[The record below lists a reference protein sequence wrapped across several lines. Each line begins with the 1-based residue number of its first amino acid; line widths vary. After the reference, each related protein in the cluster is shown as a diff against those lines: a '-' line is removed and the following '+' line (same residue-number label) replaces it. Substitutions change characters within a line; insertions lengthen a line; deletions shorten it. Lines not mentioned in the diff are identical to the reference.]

1 MSEEQLAA
9 LLAKLKDDAGLQA
22 KLKAATNLDSV
33 LAIAKDAGFVISKA
47 VWLKFQAQQT
57 IEMSDEEL
65 EMYAGG
71 GLPVFGSSM
80 RSVDNWG
87 DGMLDPVLRK
97 YLAN

>member
-65 EMYAGG
+65 ENVAGG
-71 GLPVFGSSM
+71 EWMDDFDRKMKGI
-80 RSVDNWG
+80 DNWNN
-87 DGMLDPVLRK
+87 DGISTKIGTMK
-97 YLAN
+97 